1 MTYYVRIDDPQAFRK
16 SILES
21 SKQVI
26 GSLQANRKVQDI
38 RRRKREA
45 LDAIREDMKE
55 IALMVSKLNDL
66 LPQKELRDEA
76 LREAE
81 ERRKKE
87 AEEKRHA
94 HEEAEEVR
102 ERKRAEREAADK
114 AEEESGK
121 KDDSP
126 KAEDDSGGKDEKP
139 PKDED
144 DARDEPVKKPEVSDE
159 EKKLQDA
166 LANIEKKLSSLK

>member
-1 MTYYVRIDDPQAFRK
+1 MTYYVRIDDPHAFRK
-16 SILES
+16 GILES

-26 GSLQANRKVQDI
+26 GSLQANRKVQDL

-76 LREAE
+76 LREQE

-87 AEEKRHA
+87 SEEKRRA
-94 HEEAEEVR
+94 HEEAERVR
-102 ERKRAEREAADK
+102 EQKRSEREEVEK
-114 AEEESGK
+114 RKVEKPVVEE
-121 KDDSP
+121 
-126 KAEDDSGGKDEKP
+126 DSGEKDEEP
-139 PKDED
+139 PKDEVD
-144 DARDEPVKKPEVSDE
+144 SEEKSVDRPEVSDE
-159 EKKLQDA
+159 EQKLQEA
-166 LANIEKKLSSLK
+166 LANIEQKLSSLK

>member
-1 MTYYVRIDDPQAFRK
+1 MTYYVRIDDPYAFRK

-38 RRRKREA
+38 RKRKREA
-45 LDAIREDMKE
+45 LDGIREDMKE

-81 ERRKKE
+81 EGRKREEEEKRRAHHEAEKVREKKRSEREEAEKSE
-87 AEEKRHA
+87 AEEDSGEK
-94 HEEAEEVR
+94 
-102 ERKRAEREAADK
+102 
-114 AEEESGK
+114 ESG
-121 KDDSP
+121 
-126 KAEDDSGGKDEKP
+126 EKP
-139 PKDED
+139 PEKPED
-144 DARDEPVKKPEVSDE
+144 DAGGEPVKKPEVSDE

-166 LANIEKKLSSLK
+166 LSNIEKKLSSLK